1 MYLVSPSLATDQKLQ
16 HLVKYKEIPDTNLM
30 EEYDEEVLETLYKNL
45 EEQYKDEVADGEK
58 KPANKI
64 LVLDDCSFSGAL
76 KAKMNGIINKVA
88 MNGRHI
94 NLSLLITAQKYT
106 DVSTGIREN
115 LSCLIAFDMSQKQ
128 LELVGA
134 DHNFFHSKKMFF
146 KLFHDHIKERHDFI
160 VVNYSAK
167 DKASRYM
174 DKTFDV
180 IDISKYEN

>member
-1 MYLVSPSLATDQKLQ
+1 
-16 HLVKYKEIPDTNLM
+16 M